1 MSNLN
6 KQAIINLEN
15 TAHYQ
20 PRSELNIAF
29 STADRDS
36 AVFKFNV
43 TKNNKPLLLSEQN
56 VLGHIAFSHSDK
68 SFVKTTLDFSE
79 HNINGQ
85 FEVHVPNDLLK
96 RQGTVTMQVYVSEKG
111 NSNVVVAER
120 ILSFEIEQSIISQ
133 ISGETSLQ
141 YIVEFDELLEEVNQR
156 MVAINDSMAN
166 AEDYV
171 SLINQAK
178 EKGLS
183 DIEIARST
191 SIQEINTLVA
201 NKLQELETKG
211 NQYSI
216 KFDNDKAEMDSRKE
230 EFDLAV
236 QGSGL
241 VTTGQSNNWQK
252 IKTTN
257 DDGTTPLFASFD
269 FNNPE
274 SALTKSPGTYYV
286 RAGLNSTA
294 NGISNNYGYMEITK
308 TYSTGSVA
316 ELVYRPIGTGALNSG
331 ELYTCRKNEEW
342 GSWVRIGFDPNITET
357 VQGSQAKANTA
368 ESNAKTY
375 AKDLVDKKTT
385 ILFDGTANGVG
396 KTINLSETLDNFVVL
411 HFYGTF
417 PGGLFNEVGNPFGT
431 SRINLTPINLV
442 DADGNGGAIY
452 EIGINKTTRTQLTI
466 VSDVYF
472 DLGNLTGS
480 GANANRCTI
489 TRIVGVRK

>member
-15 TAHYQ
+15 TANYQ
-20 PRSELNIAF
+20 PRSDLNIAF

-36 AVFKFNV
+36 AVFKFKV

-56 VLGHIAFSHSDK
+56 VKGHVAFWHSDK

-79 HNINGQ
+79 HDINSQ

-96 RQGTVTMQVYVSEKG
+96 RQGTVTMQVYVAEKG
-111 NSNVVVAER
+111 NSKVVVAER
-120 ILSFEIEQSIISQ
+120 ILRFKIEQSIISQ

-141 YIVEFDELLEEVNQR
+141 YIIEFDELLEQVNQR

-178 EKGLS
+178 EQGLS
-183 DIEIARST
+183 DIEIAKST

-216 KFDNDKAEMDSRKE
+216 KFDNDKAEMDSKKE

-241 VTTGQSNNWQK
+241 VTTNQSSNWQK
-252 IKTTN
+252 YRLTSDNGRRIYLDNLTQNIETYPPGFYECVVPAGVNNFNMPVMSNQASYFAEVNITDGNNSRKQILVIVNYDNNFYHKTIHSSGV
-257 DDGTTPLFASFD
+257 DMGW
-269 FNNPE
+269 
-274 SALTKSPGTYYV
+274 K
-286 RAGLNSTA
+286 
-294 NGISNNYGYMEITK
+294 K
-308 TYSTGSVA
+308 
-316 ELVYRPIGTGALNSG
+316 IGTFNL
-331 ELYTCRKNEEW
+331 EQT
-342 GSWVRIGFDPNITET
+342 PET
-357 VQGSQAKANTA
+357 TTGSQAKANTA

-375 AKDLVDKKTT
+375 ANELVGKKTT
-385 ILFDGTANGVG
+385 LLFEGTANGVG

-411 HFYGTF
+411 IIFVSF
-417 PGGLFNEVGNPFGT
+417 PGGLVPILGNPYGADT
-431 SRINLTPINLV
+431 MPLQLKNII
-442 DADGNGGAIY
+442 DAGGNGGGIY
-452 EIGINKTTRTQLTI
+452 EAILTKTTRTQLTI
-466 VSDVYF
+466 TNDVYF
-472 DLGNLTGS
+472 DLVSLQGS
-480 GANANRCTI
+480 GANANKITI

>member
-20 PRSELNIAF
+20 PRSDLNIAF

-68 SFVKTTLDFSE
+68 SFVKSTLDFSE

-120 ILSFEIEQSIISQ
+120 ILTFKIEQSIVSEISA
-133 ISGETSLQ
+133 ETSLQ
-141 YIVEFDELLEEVNQR
+141 YIIEFDELLQQVNQR
-156 MVAINDSMAN
+156 MIAINDSMAN

-178 EKGLS
+178 EQGLS

-201 NKLQELETKG
+201 NKIQELETKG
-211 NQYSI
+211 NQYST
-216 KFDNDKAEMDSRKE
+216 KFDNDKAEMDSKKE
-230 EFDLAV
+230 EFDLAI
-236 QGSGL
+236 QGSGV
-241 VTTGQSNNWQK
+241 VTTGQSDSWQK
-252 IKTTN
+252 YKLTSENGKRIYLDNLTRNIETYPPGFYECVVPEGINNFNMPVIANQASYFAEVNITDGNNSRKQILVIVNYDNNFYHKTIHSSGV
-257 DDGTTPLFASFD
+257 DMGW
-269 FNNPE
+269 
-274 SALTKSPGTYYV
+274 K
-286 RAGLNSTA
+286 
-294 NGISNNYGYMEITK
+294 K
-308 TYSTGSVA
+308 
-316 ELVYRPIGTGALNSG
+316 IGTFNLDQ
-331 ELYTCRKNEEW
+331 T
-342 GSWVRIGFDPNITET
+342 PET
-357 VQGSQAKANTA
+357 TTGSQAKVNIA

-375 AKDLVDKKTT
+375 AKDLVDKKTNV
-385 ILFDGTANGVG
+385 LFEGTANGVG
-396 KTINLSETLDNFVVL
+396 TSINLNETLDNFIVV
-411 HFYGTF
+411 FVFGST
-417 PGGLFNEVGNPFGT
+417 PGGSFVECVDPQGSEDFVFEKTNVIGDDGSQATVFECLIQKVNRT
-431 SRINLTPINLV
+431 NLKIISDTYYGISS
-442 DADGNGGAIY
+442 GNG
-452 EIGINKTTRTQLTI
+452 
-466 VSDVYF
+466 
-472 DLGNLTGS
+472 S
-480 GANANRCTI
+480 GPNANRFTI
-489 TRIVGVRK
+489 NKIVGVRK

>member
-20 PRSELNIAF
+20 PRSDLNIAF

-120 ILSFEIEQSIISQ
+120 ILTFKIEQSIVSEISA
-133 ISGETSLQ
+133 ETSLQ
-141 YIVEFDELLEEVNQR
+141 YIIEFDELLQQVNQR
-156 MVAINDSMAN
+156 MIAINDSMAN

-178 EKGLS
+178 EQGLS

-211 NQYSI
+211 NQYST
-216 KFDNDKAEMDSRKE
+216 KFDNDKAEMDSKKE

-241 VTTGQSNNWQK
+241 VTTGQSSNWQK
-252 IKTTN
+252 HKLTN
-257 DDGTTPLFASFD
+257 DNG
-269 FNNPE
+269 
-274 SALTKSPGTYYV
+274 
-286 RAGLNSTA
+286 NS
-294 NGISNNYGYMEITK
+294 NFISDLDMENIEGKITK
-308 TYSTGSVA
+308 AGSYWVSGIKNGPLNINGVLLAIHGASDSYKKFVYTPHNSNRIFIKSKNGSVWT
-316 ELVYRPIGTGALNSG
+316 EWEEVGA
-331 ELYTCRKNEEW
+331 
-342 GSWVRIGFDPNITET
+342 DPNKVET
-357 VQGSQAKANTA
+357 LIGSQAKANIA

-375 AKDLVDKKTT
+375 AKDLVDKKTNV
-385 ILFDGTANGVG
+385 LFEGTANGVG
-396 KTINLSETLDNFVVL
+396 TSINLNETLDNFIVV
-411 HFYGTF
+411 FVYGNT
-417 PGGLFNEVGNPFGT
+417 PGGDFVETADPQGT
-431 SRINLTPINLV
+431 NDFVFEKTNVIGDDGSQATVFECLIQKVSRTNLKI
-442 DADGNGGAIY
+442 
-452 EIGINKTTRTQLTI
+452 IGDTYHGI
-466 VSDVYF
+466 SSS
-472 DLGNLTGS
+472 TGS
-480 GANANRCTI
+480 GPNANRFTI
-489 TRIVGVRK
+489 NKIVGVRK

>member
-20 PRSELNIAF
+20 PRSDLNIAF

-79 HNINGQ
+79 HDINGQ

-96 RQGTVTMQVYVSEKG
+96 RQGTVTMQVYVAEKG

-120 ILSFEIEQSIISQ
+120 ILTFKIEQSIASEISA
-133 ISGETSLQ
+133 ETTLQ
-141 YIVEFDELLEEVNQR
+141 YIIEFDEQLEQVNQR
-156 MVAINDSMAN
+156 MIAINDSMAN

-178 EKGLS
+178 EQGLS

-201 NKLQELETKG
+201 NKIQELETKG
-211 NQYSI
+211 NQYST
-216 KFDNDKAEMDSRKE
+216 KFDNDKAEMDSKKE

-241 VTTGQSNNWQK
+241 ITIGQSDSWQK
-252 IKTTN
+252 YKLTSENGKRIYLDNLTQNIETYPPGFYECVVPAGTNNFNMPVIANQSSYFAEVNITDGNNSRKQILVIVNYDNNFYHKTIHSGGV
-257 DDGTTPLFASFD
+257 DMGW
-269 FNNPE
+269 
-274 SALTKSPGTYYV
+274 K
-286 RAGLNSTA
+286 
-294 NGISNNYGYMEITK
+294 K
-308 TYSTGSVA
+308 
-316 ELVYRPIGTGALNSG
+316 IGTFSLDQ
-331 ELYTCRKNEEW
+331 T
-342 GSWVRIGFDPNITET
+342 PET
-357 VQGSQAKANTA
+357 TTGSQAKANTA
-368 ESNAKTY
+368 ESNAKVY
-375 AKDLVDKKTT
+375 AKDLADKKTT

-396 KTINLSETLDNFVVL
+396 KTINLSETLDNFIVL

-480 GANANRCTI
+480 GANSNRCTI
-489 TRIVGVRK
+489 TRIMGVRK

>member
-20 PRSELNIAF
+20 PRSDLNIAF

-96 RQGTVTMQVYVSEKG
+96 RQGTVTMQVYVAEKG
-111 NSNVVVAER
+111 NSEVIVAER
-120 ILSFEIEQSIISQ
+120 ILTFKIEQSIISQ
-133 ISGETSLQ
+133 FSGETSLQ
-141 YIVEFDELLEEVNQR
+141 YIIEFDELLEQVNQR
-156 MVAINDSMAN
+156 MVAITDSMAN

-178 EKGLS
+178 EQGLS

-211 NQYSI
+211 NQYST
-216 KFDNDKAEMDSRKE
+216 KFDNDKAEMDSKKQA
-230 EFDLAV
+230 FDLAV

-241 VTTGQSNNWQK
+241 VTTNQSSNWQK

-257 DDGTTPLFASFD
+257 DDGTIKIIPNLD
-269 FNNPE
+269 FNDLD
-274 SALTKSPGTYYV
+274 S
-286 RAGLNSTA
+286 
-294 NGISNNYGYMEITK
+294 
-308 TYSTGSVA
+308 
-316 ELVYRPIGTGALNSG
+316 LNSG
-331 ELYTCRKNEEW
+331 TYFANPGINTPFTDTSFGFLTIHKASNSTQKAIASSFNSNDAYVNYKKDGMW
-342 GSWVRIGFDPNITET
+342 SSWSGKVAISDPNNPFETIT
-357 VQGSQAKANTA
+357 GSQAKANIA

-375 AKDLVDKKTT
+375 AKGLVDKKTNV
-385 ILFDGTANGVG
+385 LFEGTANGVG
-396 KTINLSETLDNFVVL
+396 TSINLNETLDNFIVV
-411 HFYGTF
+411 FVFGST
-417 PGGLFNEVGNPFGT
+417 PGGSFVECADPQGSNDFVFEKTNVIGDDGAESTTFECIIQKV
-431 SRINLTPINLV
+431 SRTNMKIISDTFH
-442 DADGNGGAIY
+442 G
-452 EIGINKTTRTQLTI
+452 
-466 VSDVYF
+466 VSSS
-472 DLGNLTGS
+472 TGS
-480 GANANRCTI
+480 GPNANKFTI
-489 TRIVGVRK
+489 NKIVGVRK

>member
-20 PRSELNIAF
+20 PRSDLNIAF

-43 TKNNKPLLLSEQN
+43 TKNNKPLLLSEKN

-68 SFVKTTLDFSE
+68 SFVKTTLDFSK
-79 HNINGQ
+79 HDINGQ

-96 RQGTVTMQVYVSEKG
+96 RQGTVTMQVYVAEKG

-120 ILSFEIEQSIISQ
+120 ILTFKIEQSIVSEISA
-133 ISGETSLQ
+133 ETSLQ
-141 YIVEFDELLEEVNQR
+141 YIIEFDELLQQVNQR
-156 MVAINDSMAN
+156 MIAINDSMAN

-178 EKGLS
+178 EQGLS

-201 NKLQELETKG
+201 NKIQELETKG
-211 NQYSI
+211 NQFST
-216 KFDNDKAEMDSRKE
+216 KFDNDKAEMDSKKE
-230 EFDLAV
+230 EFDLSV

-241 VTTGQSNNWQK
+241 VTTNQSSNWQK
-252 IKTTN
+252 HKLTN
-257 DDGTTPLFASFD
+257 DDGRVKQINGLD

-274 SALTKSPGTYYV
+274 ELLGDKSQFIYVAGSKNFIANSNGTVNYLVVTSNYKRIEFRPNGTNKVYYK
-286 RAGLNSTA
+286 NKE
-294 NGISNNYGYMEITK
+294 NGIWLDWY
-308 TYSTGSVA
+308 
-316 ELVYRPIGTGALNSG
+316 
-331 ELYTCRKNEEW
+331 
-342 GSWVRIGFDPNITET
+342 DPMKDVET
-357 VQGSQAKANTA
+357 TTGSQAKANIA
-368 ESNAKTY
+368 ESNAKVY

-480 GANANRCTI
+480 GANSNRCTI
-489 TRIVGVRK
+489 TRIMGVRK

>member
-15 TAHYQ
+15 TAKYQ
-20 PRSELNIAF
+20 SRSDLNIAF

-43 TKNNKPLLLSEQN
+43 TKNNKPLLLREQN

-79 HNINGQ
+79 HDINGQ

-96 RQGTVTMQVYVSEKG
+96 RPGTVTMQVYVAEKG
-111 NSNVVVAER
+111 NSEVIVAER
-120 ILSFEIEQSIISQ
+120 ILTFKIEKSIVSEISA
-133 ISGETSLQ
+133 ETTLQ
-141 YIVEFDELLEEVNQR
+141 YIIEFDELLEQVNQR

-178 EKGLS
+178 EQGLS
-183 DIEIARST
+183 DIEIARSS

-211 NQYSI
+211 NQYST
-216 KFDNDKAEMDSRKE
+216 KFDNDKAEMDSKKE
-230 EFDLAV
+230 AFDLAV

-241 VTTGQSNNWQK
+241 VTTSQSNNWQK
-252 IKTTN
+252 
-257 DDGTTPLFASFD
+257 F
-269 FNNPE
+269 
-274 SALTKSPGTYYV
+274 ALTDTTGAYTRVDLANSLDKLYDLNNGVYYV
-286 RAGLNSTA
+286 VNTPGLPTSVTHKTGFISVMSRNDKTLKRLNFMPFNSAQLFSMTFFE
-294 NGISNNYGYMEITK
+294 NNWSN
-308 TYSTGSVA
+308 
-316 ELVYRPIGTGALNSG
+316 
-331 ELYTCRKNEEW
+331 
-342 GSWVRIGFDPNITET
+342 WVNITENMET
-357 VQGSQAKANTA
+357 TTGSQAKANIA
-368 ESNAKTY
+368 ESNAKIY

-385 ILFDGTANGVG
+385 LLFEGNATGVG
-396 KTINLSETLDNFVVL
+396 TTINLSETLDNFIVL

>member
-15 TAHYQ
+15 TANYQ
-20 PRSELNIAF
+20 PRSDLNIAF

-43 TKNNKPLLLSEQN
+43 TKNKKPLLLSEQN
-56 VLGHIAFSHSDK
+56 VEGHVAFWHSDK

-79 HNINGQ
+79 HDINGQ
-85 FEVHVPNDLLK
+85 FEVYVPNDLLK

-120 ILSFEIEQSIISQ
+120 ILTFKIEQSIISQ

-141 YIVEFDELLEEVNQR
+141 YIIEFDELLEQVNQR
-156 MVAINDSMAN
+156 MIAINDSMAN

-178 EKGLS
+178 EQGLS

-201 NKLQELETKG
+201 NKLEELETKG
-211 NQYSI
+211 NQYSS
-216 KFDNDKAEMDSRKE
+216 KFDNDKAEMDSKKE
-230 EFDLAV
+230 AFDLAV

-241 VTTGQSNNWQK
+241 VTTGQSKDWQK
-252 IKTTN
+252 HKLTN
-257 DDGTTPLFASFD
+257 DDGRIKQINGLD

-274 SALTKSPGTYYV
+274 ELLGDKSQFIYSSGSKNYIGNLNGTVNYLVVTKDYKRIEYRPNGTNKVFYKNKE
-286 RAGLNSTA
+286 AGLWLDWYDPIKDAET
-294 NGISNNYGYMEITK
+294 T
-308 TYSTGSVA
+308 TGSQ
-316 ELVYRPIGTGALNSG
+316 S
-331 ELYTCRKNEEW
+331 
-342 GSWVRIGFDPNITET
+342 
-357 VQGSQAKANTA
+357 KANVA

-375 AKDLVDKKTT
+375 ANELVGKKTT
-385 ILFDGTANGVG
+385 LLFEGTANGVG
-396 KTINLSETLDNFVVL
+396 KTINLSETLDNFVALFIYVS
-411 HFYGTF
+411 F
-417 PGGLFNEVGNPFGT
+417 PGGLVPILGNPYGT
-431 SRINLTPINLV
+431 DTMPLQLTNIL
-442 DADGNGGAIY
+442 DGTGNGGGIY
-452 EIGINKTTRTQLTI
+452 EAILTKTTRTQLTI
-466 VSDVYF
+466 TNDVYY
-472 DLGNLTGS
+472 DIGSLQGS
-480 GANANRCTI
+480 GANANKITI

>member
-15 TAHYQ
+15 TAYYQ
-20 PRSELNIAF
+20 SRSDLNIAF

-79 HNINGQ
+79 YDINGQ
-85 FEVHVPNDLLK
+85 FEVNVPNDLLK
-96 RQGTVTMQVYVSEKG
+96 RPGTVTMQVYVAEKG
-111 NSNVVVAER
+111 NSEVIVAER
-120 ILSFEIEQSIISQ
+120 ILTFKIERSIVSE

-141 YIVEFDELLEEVNQR
+141 YIIEFDELLEQVNQR

-178 EKGLS
+178 EQGLS

-191 SIQEINTLVA
+191 SIQEINSLVA

-211 NQYSI
+211 NQYST
-216 KFDNDKAEMDSRKE
+216 KFDNDKAEMDSKKAA
-230 EFDLAV
+230 FDLAV

-241 VTTGQSNNWQK
+241 VTTGQSDNWQK
-252 IKTTN
+252 YKLTN
-257 DDGTTPLFASFD
+257 DDGKIIRT
-269 FNNPE
+269 E
-274 SALTKSPGTYYV
+274 ALDI
-286 RAGLNSTA
+286 N
-294 NGISNNYGYMEITK
+294 E
-308 TYSTGSVA
+308 
-316 ELVYRPIGTGALNSG
+316 LNSG
-331 ELYTCRKNEEW
+331 YYESWNIINGPLNGDKGFFHIVVENSINNRKTIIATKVQTGQMFTKTIFTDGVDNGWREIVTLTDSSLNE
-342 GSWVRIGFDPNITET
+342 TT
-357 VQGSQAKANTA
+357 TGSQSKANTA

-375 AKDLVDKKTT
+375 ASELVGKKTT
-385 ILFDGTANGVG
+385 LLFEGTANGVG
-396 KTINLSETLDNFVVL
+396 TTINLSETLDNFVALIIFVS
-411 HFYGTF
+411 F
-417 PGGLFNEVGNPFGT
+417 PGGLVPILGNPYGSDT
-431 SRINLTPINLV
+431 MPLQLTNITDPT
-442 DADGNGGAIY
+442 GSGGGIY
-452 EIGINKTTRTQLTI
+452 EAILTKNTRTQLSITN
-466 VSDVYF
+466 DVYF
-472 DLGNLTGS
+472 DLVSLKGS
-480 GANANRCTI
+480 GAGANKITI

>member
-20 PRSELNIAF
+20 PRSNLNIAF

-96 RQGTVTMQVYVSEKG
+96 RQGTVTMQVYVAEKG
-111 NSNVVVAER
+111 NSEVIVAER
-120 ILSFEIEQSIISQ
+120 ILSFKIKQSIVSEISA
-133 ISGETSLQ
+133 ETSLQ
-141 YIVEFDELLEEVNQR
+141 YINEFDELLQQVNQR
-156 MVAINDSMAN
+156 MIAINDSMAN

-178 EKGLS
+178 EQGLS

-201 NKLQELETKG
+201 NKIQELETKG
-211 NQYSI
+211 NQYST
-216 KFDNDKAEMDSRKE
+216 KFDNDKAEMDSKKE

-241 VTTGQSNNWQK
+241 VTTSQSDSWQK
-252 IKTTN
+252 HKLTN
-257 DDGTTPLFASFD
+257 DDGKIIRT
-269 FNNPE
+269 E
-274 SALTKSPGTYYV
+274 ALDI
-286 RAGLNSTA
+286 N
-294 NGISNNYGYMEITK
+294 E
-308 TYSTGSVA
+308 
-316 ELVYRPIGTGALNSG
+316 LNSG
-331 ELYTCRKNEEW
+331 YYESWNIINGPLNGDKGFFHIVVENSINNRKTIIATKVQTGQMFTKTIFTDGVDNGWREIVTLTDSSLNE
-342 GSWVRIGFDPNITET
+342 TT
-357 VQGSQAKANTA
+357 TGSQSKANTA

-411 HFYGTF
+411 YIFVSF
-417 PGGLFNEVGNPFGT
+417 PGGTVPVMGSPYGNNTMPLC
-431 SRINLTPINLV
+431 LTNIV
-442 DADGNGGAIY
+442 DADGNGGGHY
-452 EIGINKTTRTQLTI
+452 EVILSKTTRTQLTI
-466 VSDVYF
+466 TNDVYY
-472 DLGNLTGS
+472 DIGYARGS

>member
-15 TAHYQ
+15 TAYYQ
-20 PRSELNIAF
+20 SRSNLNIAF

-68 SFVKTTLDFSE
+68 SFVKTTLDFTE
-79 HNINGQ
+79 HDINGQ
-85 FEVHVPNDLLK
+85 FEVNVPNDLLK
-96 RQGTVTMQVYVSEKG
+96 RPGTVTMQVYVAEKG
-111 NSNVVVAER
+111 NSEVIVAER
-120 ILSFEIEQSIISQ
+120 ILTFKIEQSVISQ

-141 YIVEFDELLEEVNQR
+141 YIIEFDELLEQVNQR
-156 MVAINDSMAN
+156 MIAINESMAN

-178 EKGLS
+178 EQGLS

-211 NQYSI
+211 NQYST
-216 KFDNDKAEMDSRKE
+216 KFDNDKAEMDSKKE

-241 VTTGQSNNWQK
+241 ITTGQSNNWQK
-252 IKTTN
+252 SKLTEDAGN
-257 DDGTTPLFASFD
+257 LASYSGLD

-274 SALTKSPGTYYV
+274 TVLGNKTVFGYIGSATNNPKGTASTGYFKYFV
-286 RAGLNSTA
+286 RTA
-294 NGISNNYGYMEITK
+294 NYMKME
-308 TYSTGSVA
+308 
-316 ELVYRPIGTGALNSG
+316 YRPYNGDRVFERT
-331 ELYTCRKNEEW
+331 KNGGIWSDWSEI
-342 GSWVRIGFDPNITET
+342 SIVNPNNPFET
-357 VQGSQAKANTA
+357 IQGSQAKANIA
-368 ESNAKTY
+368 ESNAKVY

-385 ILFDGTANGVG
+385 LLFEGNATGVG
-396 KTINLSETLDNFVVL
+396 TTINLSESLDNFIVL

-417 PGGLFNEVGNPFGT
+417 PGGLFNDVGNPFGT
-431 SRINLTPINLV
+431 SKISLTPINLL
-442 DADGNGGAIY
+442 DADGNGGAIH
-452 EIGINKTTRTQLTI
+452 EIGITKTTRTQLTI
-466 VSDVYF
+466 SNDVYF

-480 GANANRCTI
+480 GAGANKITI
-489 TRIVGVRK
+489 NRIVGVRK

>member
-15 TAHYQ
+15 TANYQ
-20 PRSELNIAF
+20 PRSDLNIAF

-79 HNINGQ
+79 HDINGQ

-96 RQGTVTMQVYVSEKG
+96 RQGTVTMQVYVAEKG

-120 ILSFEIEQSIISQ
+120 ILTFKIEQSIASEISA
-133 ISGETSLQ
+133 ETTLQ
-141 YIVEFDELLEEVNQR
+141 YIIEFDEQLEQVNQR
-156 MVAINDSMAN
+156 MIAINDSMAN

-178 EKGLS
+178 EQGLS

-201 NKLQELETKG
+201 NKIQELETKG
-211 NQYSI
+211 NQFST
-216 KFDNDKAEMDSRKE
+216 KFDNDKAEMDSKKE

-241 VTTGQSNNWQK
+241 VTTGQSDNWQK

-294 NGISNNYGYMEITK
+294 KGISNNYGYMEITK

-331 ELYTCRKNEEW
+331 ELYTCRKNGEW

-375 AKDLVDKKTT
+375 AKDLVDKKTNV
-385 ILFDGTANGVG
+385 LFQGTANGVG
-396 KTINLSETLDNFVVL
+396 TTINLNETLDNFIVV
-411 HFYGTF
+411 FVFGST
-417 PGGLFNEVGNPFGT
+417 PGGRFVECVDPQGSEDFVFEKTNVIGDDGSQATVFECLIQKVNRT
-431 SRINLTPINLV
+431 NLKIISDTYYGISS
-442 DADGNGGAIY
+442 GNG
-452 EIGINKTTRTQLTI
+452 
-466 VSDVYF
+466 
-472 DLGNLTGS
+472 S
-480 GANANRCTI
+480 GPNANRFTI
-489 TRIVGVRK
+489 NKIVGVRK